1 MQKLLLFLP
10 LLFSLISFG
19 QSADIFISEYVD
31 GSSGHQAIELYN
43 GTGQPVNLKSY
54 TLKMSSSGA
63 GWAWNATTSAIDS
76 VYILQLG
83 DIVLP
88 NDSVY
93 VICNEAATRT
103 GFRDHVDLFVD
114 ATTGLPGSK
123 IIGYNGNDA
132 VGLFKK
138 GVLIDVFGP
147 EIVTASPVPDVDVAG
162 VTGAGADHTL
172 IRKPAVMN
180 GNTNWAVSAGT
191 TTENSEWIVKDKNDA
206 SNLGKH
212 LQSNLFISEY
222 IDGSSGHQAIEV
234 YNGTGKTISLDG
246 YSLKM
251 SSSGAGWAWNST
263 TSAIDSLYIFN
274 FGEVS
279 LGKDSVYVICNEA
292 ATRTGFR
299 DHVDLFVDATT
310 GLPGSKI
317 VGYNGNDA
325 IGLFINNILVDVVGP
340 EKSDSASVPDF
351 DVAGV
356 TGAGA
361 DHTLIRKT
369 TVTKGNT
376 NWPASAGTSADDS
389 EWIVKAKNDASNL
402 GNYEQS
408 TLIISEY
415 VDGSSGHQA
424 IELYNGTGNPVNLKN
439 YSLKMSSSGAG
450 WAWNATNSA
459 IDSIYILQLGDILL
473 AADSVYVICNE
484 AATRTGF
491 RDHVDLFVDGTTG
504 LPGSKIIGYNGNDAI
519 GLFYNNVLVDVV
531 GPEIVFAA
539 SIPDFDAAGVTGAG
553 ADHTLLRKPAIK
565 KGNTNWPAS
574 AGTNADDSEWIV
586 KDKNDA
592 SNLGVHNKVVTSVQI
607 NETGLTRIYPNPF
620 SETLNIST
628 SEEISSINITNITGQ
643 TVYTNKQ
650 IDRNQVINTATFRN
664 GIYIVS
670 MVTSVGEK
678 VSYKIVKNQ

>member
-1 MQKLLLFLP
+1 MQKILLFLP

-19 QSADIFISEYVD
+19 QSNDLFISEYID

-76 VYILQLG
+76 LYILQLG

-147 EIVTASPVPDVDVAG
+147 EIVTVSPVPDVDVAG
-162 VTGAGADHTL
+162 VTGVGADHTL
-172 IRKPAVMN
+172 LRKPAVMK

-191 TTENSEWIVKDKNDA
+191 TKENSEWIVKDKNDA
-206 SNLGKH
+206 SNLGTH

-234 YNGTGKTISLDG
+234 YNGTGKTISLNG

-251 SSSGAGWAWNST
+251 SGSGAGWAWNTST
-263 TSAIDSLYIFN
+263 SSIDSLYIFT
-274 FGEVS
+274 FGEVA

-299 DHVDLFVDATT
+299 DHVNVFVDGTT

-317 VGYNGNDA
+317 IGYNGNDA
-325 IGLFINNILVDVVGP
+325 IGLFLNDILVDVVGP
-340 EKSDSASVPDF
+340 EKSDSATVPDF

-356 TGAGA
+356 KGAGA
-361 DHTLIRKT
+361 DHTLLRKT
-369 TVTKGNT
+369 TVNKGNT
-376 NWPASAGTSADDS
+376 DWTASAGTSENDS

-408 TLIISEY
+408 TLFISEY
-415 VDGSSGHQA
+415 IDGSSGHQA
-424 IELYNGTGNPVNLKN
+424 IELYNGTGAPVNLKD
-439 YSLKMSSSGAG
+439 YTLKMSGSGAG
-450 WAWNATNSA
+450 WAWNGTTSA
-459 IDSIYILQLGDILL
+459 IDSIYILQLGDIVLPHD
-473 AADSVYVICNE
+473 AVYVICNE

-491 RDHVDLFVDGTTG
+491 RDSVDLFVDGTTG

-519 GLFYNNVLVDVV
+519 GLFLNNVLVDVV
-531 GPEIVFAA
+531 GPELVFAS

-553 ADHTLLRKPAIK
+553 ADHTLIRKPAIT
-565 KGNTNWPAS
+565 KGNTNWPVS
-574 AGTNADDSEWIV
+574 GGTNADDSEWIV
-586 KDKNDA
+586 KEKNDA
-592 SNLGVHNKVVTSVQI
+592 SNLGMHNKVITSVAK
-607 NETGLTRIYPNPF
+607 NEMGLVNVYPNPF
-620 SETLNIST
+620 TQMLTVNTTEST
-628 SEEISSINITNITGQ
+628 SSISITNITGQ
-643 TVYTNKQ
+643 SVYKN
-650 IDRNQVINTATFRN
+650 NQVERVMNINTSGFKN
-664 GIYIVS
+664 GIYIIS
-670 MVTSVGEK
+670 LVTVTGERY
-678 VSYKIVKNQ
+678 SRKIIKNQ